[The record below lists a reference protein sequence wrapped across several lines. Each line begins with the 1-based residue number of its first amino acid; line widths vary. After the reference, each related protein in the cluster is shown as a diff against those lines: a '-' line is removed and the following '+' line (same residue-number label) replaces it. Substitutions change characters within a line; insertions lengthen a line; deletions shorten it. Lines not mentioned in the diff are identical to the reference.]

1 MSPMPPGHFP
11 TFKSLL
17 PCQGERFSFPAM
29 LAQPQADSQLPQV
42 WGQQAQGYGG
52 GRRPRDLVA
61 LCWSGPY
68 NRDMLE
74 PEEASWGGPH

>member
-1 MSPMPPGHFP
+1 MPPGHFP
-11 TFKSLL
+11 TSKSLL
-17 PCQGERFSFPAM
+17 PCQGEILSFPAV

-52 GRRPRDLVA
+52 GRHPRDLVS
-61 LCWSGPY
+61 LCWSGPHT
-68 NRDMLE
+68 REMLG